1 MNKTSVRALRTVTLI
16 LVLFLSACSN
26 PPRGSEDETV
36 QAELASQEQA
46 LGSDESSEGS
56 NPDDSGPARVL
67 CPEQEIPYKLQF
79 NHTFDFSPN
88 RQTEIMRVT
97 GQTTADAW
105 CLVFISG
112 TSVQAD
118 DCIVGYDYTGYIQGS
133 DAKCDV
139 SGSSTALISIE
150 GECMPGVQGSEFAEI
165 YLTIMETEN
174 PDGDI
179 SGALN
184 CPGHSGTY
192 IGFYPPTF
200 FIATFPVT
208 DTAAY
213 DTDPGPDLTGQ
224 FEFSKNYSLTPSNAP

>member
-1 MNKTSVRALRTVTLI
+1 MNKLSGRALRTLI
-16 LVLFLSACSN
+16 LILLLSLSACN
-26 PPRGSEDETV
+26 APQDSEDDAV
-36 QAELASQEQA
+36 QGELSSQEQA
-46 LGSDESSEGS
+46 LGSDDSSEGT
-56 NPDDSGPARVL
+56 NPDDIGPAHVK
-67 CPEQEIPYKLQF
+67 CPESEIPYKLQL

-88 RQTEIMRVT
+88 RQTELMQVS
-97 GQTTADAW
+97 GKTTSDAW

-118 DCIVGYDYTGYIQGS
+118 DCLVGYDYSGYIQGS
-133 DAKCDV
+133 DGKCDV

-165 YLTIMETEN
+165 YLTITETEN

-184 CPGHSGTY
+184 CPGHSGAY
-192 IGFYPPTF
+192 IGFYPPSF
-200 FIATFPVT
+200 FIATFPVA
-208 DTAAY
+208 DTASY

-224 FEFSKNYSLTPSNAP
+224 FEYSKKYILTPSTAP